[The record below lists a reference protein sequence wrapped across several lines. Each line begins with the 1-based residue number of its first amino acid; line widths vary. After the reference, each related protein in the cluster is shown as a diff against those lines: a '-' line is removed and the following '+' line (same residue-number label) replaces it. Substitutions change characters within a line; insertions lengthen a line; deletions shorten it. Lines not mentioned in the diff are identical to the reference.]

1 MSVHNFCID
10 RDLAEFLVDLI
21 EHNYTN
27 VEDLIPHS
35 GTGADF
41 AVHLREAFG
50 MAEQPDLYA
59 LRRANHHE
67 RNPNE

>member
-21 EHNYTN
+21 EHNYTDTK
-27 VEDLIPHS
+27 DLIPHS

-41 AVHLREAFG
+41 ASELRDAFG
-50 MAEQPDLYA
+50 MMEQPDLSA
-59 LRRANHHE
+59 LRIANLKE
-67 RNPNE
+67 QP